1 VGGIVYCRAKSDIC
15 LPLNCE
21 ACSKVT
27 DGLQGV
33 TAHIFPLAVELEAAM
48 GANKIHH
55 GRGARLNSSSQ
66 RCRLRTKR
74 RSKYSTFTPFECV
87 LRSQDT
93 FQIVYI
99 VYSSGLEAMA
109 WFFSSLFSAAGSCAR
124 KLIYSPRGEEK
135 PRCTH
140 SQKQRKTYIAKER
153 PIKAKQTCVA
163 KEQPSRNHGHS
174 ILTHAS
180 SEGCP

>member
-1 VGGIVYCRAKSDIC
+1 MDCNVSPGIFFCWLLSSRQ
-15 LPLNCE
+15 PW
-21 ACSKVT
+21 
-27 DGLQGV
+27 G
-33 TAHIFPLAVELEAAM
+33 P
-48 GANKIHH
+48 H
-55 GRGARLNSSSQ
+55 GRGARFNSSSQ

-74 RSKYSTFTPFECV
+74 RSNYCTFTPFECV

-135 PRCTH
+135 PRCAH
-140 SQKQRKTYIAKER
+140 SQKQRKTCIAKER
-153 PIKAKQTCVA
+153 SIKAKQTCVA
-163 KEQPSRNHGHS
+163 KEQPSRNHENS